1 MEKTTVKA
9 QSKYL
14 RQSPYKMRL
23 VLNLIRGLDVQD
35 ALNLFNKATELNP
48 KSSEFL
54 GWEDFTDY
62 KILSVDHADVWEG
75 EAVKKIKVVRSDDQF
90 LHQEEE
96 N

>member
-1 MEKTTVKA
+1 MEKRCFAVQFVIEDERSTSGFDSA
-9 QSKYL
+9 QSFIND
-14 RQSPYKMRL
+14 MEE
-23 VLNLIRGLDVQD
+23 I
-35 ALNLFNKATELNP
+35 
-48 KSSEFL
+48 L

-96 N
+96 K

>member
-1 MEKTTVKA
+1 MEKRCFAVQFVIEDECSKSGFDSA
-9 QSKYL
+9 QSFI
-14 RQSPYKMRL
+14 
-23 VLNLIRGLDVQD
+23 NDI
-35 ALNLFNKATELNP
+35 E
-48 KSSEFL
+48 EIL

>member
-1 MEKTTVKA
+1 MEKRCFAVQFVIEDERSTSGFDSA
-9 QSKYL
+9 QSFIND
-14 RQSPYKMRL
+14 MEE
-23 VLNLIRGLDVQD
+23 I
-35 ALNLFNKATELNP
+35 
-48 KSSEFL
+48 L

-62 KILSVDHADVWEG
+62 KILSIDHADVWEG

>member
-1 MEKTTVKA
+1 MN
-9 QSKYL
+9 YL
-14 RQSPYKMRL
+14 THQL
-23 VLNLIRGLDVQD
+23 LNAEEINLIKQ
-35 ALNLFNKATELNP
+35 EL
-48 KSSEFL
+48 SEEIL

>member
-1 MEKTTVKA
+1 MGKRCFAVQFVIEDECSKSGFDSA
-9 QSKYL
+9 QSFI
-14 RQSPYKMRL
+14 
-23 VLNLIRGLDVQD
+23 NDI
-35 ALNLFNKATELNP
+35 E
-48 KSSEFL
+48 EIL